1 MKRFAGFLLSV
12 FATLALSACATTIVD
27 TAPTTTLV
35 APTTI
40 VPSGTA
46 EELFPLLQRT
56 IAEMSK
62 AISDSNS
69 TVAKTKLAEIREIWN
84 VLQPQISERGDQ
96 FVQDLQRII
105 DLAASSVE
113 RNRPA
118 DADKA
123 LRFLTL
129 VIETLQ

>member
-1 MKRFAGFLLSV
+1 MKRFAGLSFSV
-12 FATLALSACATTIVD
+12 MATLALSACATTIID

-35 APTTI
+35 APTTV

-62 AISDSNS
+62 AISDSNGG
-69 TVAKTKLAEIREIWN
+69 VAKTKFAEVREIWN
-84 VLQPQISERGDQ
+84 VLQPQITERGDQ

-105 DLAASSVE
+105 DLALSSVE

-129 VIETLQ
+129 VIETL

>member
-1 MKRFAGFLLSV
+1 MKRFAGLSLSV
-12 FATLALSACATTIVD
+12 IAILALSACATTIID

-35 APTTI
+35 APTTV

-62 AISDSNS
+62 AISDSNGG
-69 TVAKTKLAEIREIWN
+69 VAKTKLAEVREIWK
-84 VLQPQISERGDQ
+84 VLQPQITERGDQ

-123 LRFLTL
+123 LRFLSL
-129 VIETLQ
+129 VIETL

>member
-1 MKRFAGFLLSV
+1 MKRLVGSSLLITGLL
-12 FATLALSACATTIVD
+12 TLAGCATKIVD
-27 TAPTTTLV
+27 TAPTSTLV

-69 TVAKTKLAEIREIWN
+69 GVAKTKLAEIREIWN
-84 VLQPQISERGDQ
+84 VLQPQITERGDQ

-113 RNRPA
+113 RYRPA

>member
-1 MKRFAGFLLSV
+1 MKRFAGFSLSV

-84 VLQPQISERGDQ
+84 VLQPQITERGDQ

>member
-1 MKRFAGFLLSV
+1 MRFAGLSLSV
-12 FATLALSACATTIVD
+12 MATLALSACATTIID

-35 APTTI
+35 APTTV

-62 AISDSNS
+62 AISDSNGG
-69 TVAKTKLAEIREIWN
+69 VAKTKLAEVREIWK
-84 VLQPQISERGDQ
+84 VLQPQITERGDQ

-105 DLAASSVE
+105 DLALSSVE

-129 VIETLQ
+129 VIETL

>member
-1 MKRFAGFLLSV
+1 MKRFAGLSFSV
-12 FATLALSACATTIVD
+12 MATLALSACATTIID

-35 APTTI
+35 APTTV

-62 AISDSNS
+62 AISDSNGG
-69 TVAKTKLAEIREIWN
+69 VAKTKLAEVREIWK
-84 VLQPQISERGDQ
+84 VLQPQITERGDQ

-105 DLAASSVE
+105 DLALSSVE

-123 LRFLTL
+123 LRFLSL
-129 VIETLQ
+129 VIETL

>member
-1 MKRFAGFLLSV
+1 MNRFAGLSLSV
-12 FATLALSACATTIVD
+12 IASLALSACATTIID

-35 APTTI
+35 APTTV

-62 AISDSNS
+62 AISDSNGG
-69 TVAKTKLAEIREIWN
+69 VAKTKLAEVREIWK
-84 VLQPQISERGDQ
+84 VLQPQITERGDQ

-105 DLAASSVE
+105 DLAVSSVE

-129 VIETLQ
+129 VIETL

>member
-1 MKRFAGFLLSV
+1 MKRFAGLSLSV
-12 FATLALSACATTIVD
+12 IATLALSACATTIID

-35 APTTI
+35 APTTV

-62 AISDSNS
+62 AISDSNGG
-69 TVAKTKLAEIREIWN
+69 VAKTKLAEVREIWK
-84 VLQPQISERGDQ
+84 VLQPQITERGDQ

-105 DLAASSVE
+105 DLALSSVE

-129 VIETLQ
+129 VIETL

>member
-1 MKRFAGFLLSV
+1 MKRFAGFSLSLI
-12 FATLALSACATTIVD
+12 ASLALSSCATTIID

-35 APTTI
+35 APTTV

-46 EELFPLLQRT
+46 QELFLLLQKT
-56 IAEMSK
+56 IAELSK

-69 TVAKTKLAEIREIWN
+69 GVAKTKLAEIREIWK
-84 VLQPQISERGDQ
+84 VLQPQITERGDQ

-123 LRFLTL
+123 LRFLSL
-129 VIETLQ
+129 VIETL

>member
-1 MKRFAGFLLSV
+1 MKRLVGSSLLITGLL
-12 FATLALSACATTIVD
+12 TLAGCATKIVD
-27 TAPTTTLV
+27 TAPTSTLV

-69 TVAKTKLAEIREIWN
+69 GVAKTKLAEIREIWN
-84 VLQPQISERGDQ
+84 VLQPQITERGDQ

>member
-1 MKRFAGFLLSV
+1 MKRFAGLSLSV
-12 FATLALSACATTIVD
+12 MATLALSACATTIID

-35 APTTI
+35 APTTV

-62 AISDSNS
+62 AISDSNGG
-69 TVAKTKLAEIREIWN
+69 VAKTKLAEIREIWK
-84 VLQPQISERGDQ
+84 VLQPQITERGDQ

-105 DLAASSVE
+105 DLALSSVE

-129 VIETLQ
+129 VIETL

>member
-1 MKRFAGFLLSV
+1 MKRFAGLSLSV
-12 FATLALSACATTIVD
+12 MATLALSACATTIID

-35 APTTI
+35 APTTV

-62 AISDSNS
+62 AISDNNGG
-69 TVAKTKLAEIREIWN
+69 VAKTKLAEVREIWK
-84 VLQPQISERGDQ
+84 VLQPQITERGDQ

-105 DLAASSVE
+105 DLAMSSVE

-129 VIETLQ
+129 VIETL

>member
-1 MKRFAGFLLSV
+1 MKRFAGLSFSV
-12 FATLALSACATTIVD
+12 MATLALSACATTIID

-35 APTTI
+35 APTTV

-62 AISDSNS
+62 AISDSNGG
-69 TVAKTKLAEIREIWN
+69 VAKTKLAEVREIWK
-84 VLQPQISERGDQ
+84 VLQPQITERGDQ

-123 LRFLTL
+123 LRFLSL
-129 VIETLQ
+129 VIETL